1 MKKIILIL
9 FCMIFVLQN
18 AIYAQEAGK
27 ISASLGFDDQS
38 DMNALAPDEAEIFK
52 KEIAGHQN
60 ADGDALKLSGTGDDT
75 GESLTYR
82 RKVYTETEKNFSEIL
97 KYPKYQTKTYIYLSC
112 VNKDNTV
119 SLNYSLGSVY
129 ADERYTVFDADAKR
143 FVNICNFKYR

>member
-52 KEIAGHQN
+52 KRN
-60 ADGDALKLSGTGDDT
+60 RRALKC
-75 GESLTYR
+75 R
-82 RKVYTETEKNFSEIL
+82 RRCTET
-97 KYPKYQTKTYIYLSC
+97 
-112 VNKDNTV
+112 VGD
-119 SLNYSLGSVY
+119 G
-129 ADERYTVFDADAKR
+129 
-143 FVNICNFKYR
+143 